1 VTSAPRDIEQLR
13 HSIARGL
20 RPKLLFFW
28 GHTGSADGSIGKE
41 CFSQWY
47 PSPFELGGKRFV
59 TAEHYMMWSKA
70 TLFGDREAAGRVLA
84 AKDPDL
90 AKRLGRSVNGFD
102 EPTWQAQRFAIVV
115 RGNIAKFEQAPL
127 LRDYLLQTGERVLV
141 EASPVDRIWG
151 IGVTADDPRANDPA
165 RWQGL
170 NLLGFALMQARAELA
185 RALVAPSQLPK
196 SP

>member
-1 VTSAPRDIEQLR
+1 MQLR
-13 HSIARGL
+13 REIARGK
-20 RPKLLFFW
+20 RVKMLFFW
-28 GHTGSADGSIGKE
+28 GHTGAADGSLGKE

-47 PSPFELGGKRFV
+47 PSAFELGGRRFA

-70 TLFGDREAAGRVLA
+70 TLFGDREAATRVLA

-102 EPTWQAQRFAIVV
+102 EPTWQAERFAIVV
-115 RGNIAKFEQAPL
+115 RGNVAKFGQNPE
-127 LRDYLLQTGERVLV
+127 LRAYLLDTDDRVLV

-151 IGVTADDPRANDPA
+151 IGVTADDPRANDPS

-170 NLLGFALMQARAELA
+170 NLLGFALMQTRAELSTPVQA
-185 RALVAPSQLPK
+185 TESSKHP
-196 SP
+196 